1 MGYKYAETIAEV
13 KAALT
18 SIDTLYQAQCIK
30 WGGKTSDTKE
40 YYSEVM
46 ANELLLNLIAFS
58 KFSKVTRSGTY
69 CREDHCHVAMDL
81 CESNRE
87 EEMFAKRITGL
98 RLPEIG
104 IVLDYQVPLKNTSKD
119 IGLGKIDMISFNEET
134 DTLHLIELKY
144 EKNNE
149 TLLRA
154 ILESYT
160 YYKRIDQNKMKDDYV
175 IDYKF
180 KNRKAF
186 NETNPVKIKVVPSV
200 LVTSGCKPFKELQ
213 DMVIGKRPNLKALS
227 LALGVKVYRIAID
240 VS

>member
-1 MGYKYAETIAEV
+1 
-13 KAALT
+13 
-18 SIDTLYQAQCIK
+18 
-30 WGGKTSDTKE
+30 
-40 YYSEVM
+40 
-46 ANELLLNLIAFS
+46 
-58 KFSKVTRSGTY
+58 
-69 CREDHCHVAMDL
+69 MDL